1 MHKVN
6 DRLTQLSERTPTSQD
21 VHVPWESLLILS
33 QGAMKQLV
41 SSVVTGDN
49 LAMTPPNF
57 RLKVVCKSGD
67 VF

>member
-41 SSVVTGDN
+41 SSVATGDN
-49 LAMTPPNF
+49 LAMPPPT
-57 RLKVVCKSGD
+57 LDSK
-67 VF
+67 